1 MKIDDRLLDSLTEQ
15 AKSSE
20 RLRMNLDL
28 RNSPADT
35 SQRMLNAIEPGSE
48 VPIHRHCTTSETVVV
63 LRGRLIE
70 EFYDDLECRC
80 TDAIE
85 LSADGPVRALNIPAG
100 QWHTVRVLESGTV
113 IMEVKDGPYIPT
125 SPTDILTISSCST
138 PSSPSAVSSSPTAHT
153 SACVSEQSVSNPTTC
168 STRCSSS
175 EPNQQASFITSSQH
189 SVSPSDASV
198 RTSSC
203 TSAHTSTRNSAQSVS
218 ATDSNLPDSL
228 SLANP
233 KVRNSKASDINGPDI
248 SDSTTCSEPCPS
260 TETNSTD
267 SSIFIPA
274 PDPRAFD
281 GGDILRQKKKQ

>member
-1 MKIDDRLLDSLTEQ
+1 MKIDDRLLNSLTEQ

-20 RLRMNLDL
+20 RLRMNMDL

-125 SPTDILTISSCST
+125 SPTDILNISSCST
-138 PSSPSAVSSSPTAHT
+138 PSSPTAVSFSPTANKSACVSAHT
-153 SACVSEQSVSNPTTC
+153 SACVSEQSVS
-168 STRCSSS
+168 S
-175 EPNQQASFITSSQH
+175 
-189 SVSPSDASV
+189 
-198 RTSSC
+198 
-203 TSAHTSTRNSAQSVS
+203 
-218 ATDSNLPDSL
+218 TDSNQQVS
-228 SLANP
+228 
-233 KVRNSKASDINGPDI
+233 
-248 SDSTTCSEPCPS
+248 ST
-260 TETNSTD
+260 
-267 SSIFIPA
+267 FIPA
-274 PDPRAFD
+274 PDPRGFD
-281 GGDILRQKKKQ
+281 GGDILRQKN